1 MDTNPRTNRHFVC
14 ARVQTQN
21 HVYHRN
27 HVVHL
32 IVDGVVPGPAESAL
46 STHVLSRVYTALT
59 ERGEPLTVCRA
70 KHVLSEGAGLL
81 PVNQYALQELPLKRL
96 QQQREDN
103 GGPHQ
108 LVECKSSGCLLLHVT
123 ITSLTHISFDHLVA
137 NLPTHLLIHSLS
149 LSHVCRCSLF

>member
-1 MDTNPRTNRHFVC
+1 MRYLP
-14 ARVQTQN
+14 
-21 HVYHRN
+21 
-27 HVVHL
+27 
-32 IVDGVVPGPAESAL
+32 GVVPGPAESAL

-59 ERGEPLTVCRA
+59 ERGESLKCPVCRA

-108 LVECKSSGCLLLHVT
+108 LVECKLCGEQAVM
-123 ITSLTHISFDHLVA
+123 VA
-137 NLPTHLLIHSLS
+137 WCYDCVAMICQSCEA
-149 LSHVCRCSLF
+149 SHKKLAIF